1 MTTPWARLFAVMGTQ
16 TKAEREAF
24 AERLKVA
31 LSRGRKRI
39 STPTALAEAFNL
51 RWHGRS
57 VTPQAAQ
64 KWLAGTAMPEPGKI
78 EVLAQL
84 TNVPVTWLRYGLP
97 ERRETSAPALRQPHG
112 TSYAQIDKASVTAEE
127 LRLLAQ
133 LRLMPPTRRELV
145 RQMVQELALESEMWS
160 G

>member
-1 MTTPWARLFAVMGTQ
+1 MVTQ

-64 KWLAGTAMPEPGKI
+64 KWLTGAAMPEPGKI

-84 TNVPVTWLRYGLP
+84 TSVPLTWLRYGLP
-97 ERRETSAPALRQPHG
+97 ERRGTGAPAPGEPHA
-112 TSYAQIDKASVTAEE
+112 TRYAQIDKASVTAEE

-133 LRLMPPTRRELV
+133 LRLMPPPRRELV
-145 RQMVQELALESEMWS
+145 RQLAQELALESEMWIK
-160 G
+160 

>member
-1 MTTPWARLFAVMGTQ
+1 MVTQ

-39 STPTALAEAFNL
+39 STPTALAEVFNL

-64 KWLAGTAMPEPGKI
+64 KWLTGGAMPEPSKI

-84 TNVPVTWLRYGLP
+84 TNVPLTWLRYGLP
-97 ERRETSAPALRQPHG
+97 ERRETSAPALGEPHE
-112 TSYAQIDKASVTAEE
+112 TRYAQIDKASVTADE

-133 LRLMPPTRRELV
+133 LRLMPPPRRELV

>member
-1 MTTPWARLFAVMGTQ
+1 MATQ

-24 AERLKVA
+24 SERLKTS

-64 KWLAGTAMPEPGKI
+64 KWLTGAAMPAPEKI
-78 EVLAQL
+78 EVLAQM
-84 TNVPVTWLRYGLP
+84 TGVPVTWLRYGLP
-97 ERRETSAPALRQPHG
+97 ERRDAGGPPASEARATRYEKVDNG
-112 TSYAQIDKASVTAEE
+112 MVTADE
-127 LRLLAQ
+127 LRLLSH
-133 LRLMPPTRRELV
+133 LRLMPAARRELV
-145 RQMVQELALESEMWS
+145 RQLVQELALESEMWTK
-160 G
+160 

>member
-1 MTTPWARLFAVMGTQ
+1 MATQ

-24 AERLKVA
+24 SQRLKAA

-64 KWLAGTAMPEPGKI
+64 KWLTGLAMPEPDKI
-78 EVLAQL
+78 DVLAQM
-84 TNVPVTWLRYGLP
+84 TGVPVTWLRYGLP
-97 ERRETSAPALRQPHG
+97 ERRDAAAPAALEGKPAR
-112 TSYAQIDKASVTAEE
+112 YDQIDKTLAEGGEQAPFARRRERCGWPLPSLTAE
-127 LRLLAQ
+127 
-133 LRLMPPTRRELV
+133 
-145 RQMVQELALESEMWS
+145 S
-160 G
+160 

>member
-1 MTTPWARLFAVMGTQ
+1 MGTQ
-16 TKAEREAF
+16 TMAERQAF

-31 LSRGRKRI
+31 LSRGRRRI

-64 KWLAGTAMPEPGKI
+64 KWLTGTAMPAPDKM

-84 TNVPVTWLRYGLP
+84 TNVPITWLRFGLP
-97 ERRETSAPALRQPHG
+97 EQRETSTPALGTTHG
-112 TSYAQIDKASVTAEE
+112 TRFAQIDKASVTAEE
-127 LRLLAQ
+127 LKLLAQ
-133 LRLMPPTRRELV
+133 LRLMPPPRRELLW
-145 RQMVQELALESEMWS
+145 QLAQELALESEMWTK
-160 G
+160 